1 MTEEKDRLLSERYPE
16 IFKDH
21 RRGARETPASFG
33 FDCSD
38 GWFDIIDALCKNIQD
53 HLTHHRARRHMT
65 NEEFEERVQVRAVQ
79 VKEKF
84 GGLRFY
90 VSGGDDY
97 VRGAVAVAESM
108 SYRICESCGD
118 KGHRRSGGWVKT
130 LCDKCHLDGKR
141 QDG

>member
-65 NEEFEERVQVRAVQ
+65 AEEFDESLQVRAVQ

-90 VSGGDDY
+90 VSGGDEY
-97 VRGAVAVAESM
+97 TRGLIAMAESF
-108 SYRICESCGD
+108 SYRTCEDCGAP
-118 KGHRRSGGWVKT
+118 GTSRTGGWIRT
-130 LCDKCHLDGKR
+130 LCDGCHATKAKR
-141 QDG
+141 

>member
-38 GWFDIIDALCKNIQD
+38 GWFDIIDTLCKNIQH
-53 HLTHHRARRHMT
+53 HLTYHRARNHMT
-65 NEEFEERVQVRAVQ
+65 NEEFEERIQVRAVQ

-97 VRGAVAVAESM
+97 VRGLISMAEGFSFKT
-108 SYRICESCGD
+108 CEDCGHP
-118 KGHRRSGGWVKT
+118 GTQRTGGWIRT
-130 LCDKCHLDGKR
+130 LCDGCHAAKAKR
-141 QDG
+141 